1 LRLRAVQVLRP
12 YPYRGEIMKILI
24 SGLGSIG
31 RRHFR
36 NLVALGEKDIVLY
49 RTNKATL
56 PDDEL
61 AGYPVETDLAEA
73 LKKHKPDAVIVS
85 NPTALHLDIAIPAAE
100 AGCAI
105 LLEKPI
111 SHSMERLNVLQAAI
125 QKSGAKVMVAFQFRF
140 HPGLVQAKKWL
151 SSGEIGRIISA
162 HVHFGEYLPAWHP
175 WEDYRKGYAA
185 RADMGGGVVLTQC
198 HSLDYLPWLVGKVD
212 KVWGFT
218 AKLSDLEVDVEDTAK
233 IGIRFESGALGSLHL
248 DYNQQPPAH
257 RFEIIGTKGSLKWDL
272 SDGAT
277 RIYRASAE
285 SLQTSTGM
293 GIKAGGE
300 WETYPLPDGWER
312 NVMFLEQMKHFVA
325 MAKERAEPACTL
337 EEGIAVMKLI
347 AAVHESQQT
356 GQLAS
361 MK

>member
-1 LRLRAVQVLRP
+1 
-12 YPYRGEIMKILI
+12 MKII
-24 SGLGSIG
+24 IAGLGSIG

-36 NLVALGEKDIVLY
+36 NLVALGEKDIVLF
-49 RTNKATL
+49 RTNRATL
-56 PDDEL
+56 PGDEL
-61 AGYPVETDLAEA
+61 AGYPVETDFAEA
-73 LKKHKPDAVIVS
+73 LKKHKPDAVIVA
-85 NPTALHLDIAIPAAE
+85 NPTAMHLDVAIPAAE
-100 AGCAI
+100 AGCSI

-111 SHSMERLNVLQAAI
+111 SHSMDRVDLLQAAV

-140 HPGLVQAKKWL
+140 HPGLVRAKQL
-151 SSGEIGRIISA
+151 ISNGEIGRIISA

-212 KVWGFT
+212 SVWGFT

-233 IGIRFESGALGSLHL
+233 IGLRFVSGALGSLHL

-257 RFEIIGTKGSLKWDL
+257 RFEVIGTKGSVKWDL

-277 RIYRASAE
+277 RIYRASPE
-285 SLQTSTGM
+285 SLATSTGM

-312 NVMFLEQMKHFVA
+312 NVMFFEQMKQFVSVVGG
-325 MAKERAEPACTL
+325 EIEPSCSL
-337 EEGIAVMKLI
+337 DDGVAVMKLI
-347 AAVHESQQT
+347 AAVYESQRK

-361 MK
+361 MG